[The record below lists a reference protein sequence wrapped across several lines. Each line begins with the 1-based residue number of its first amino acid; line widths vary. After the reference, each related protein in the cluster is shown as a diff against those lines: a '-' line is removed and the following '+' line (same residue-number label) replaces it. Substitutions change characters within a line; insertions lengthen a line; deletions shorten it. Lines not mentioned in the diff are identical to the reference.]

1 MRVSVL
7 VLRPD
12 GGDLNDLLQALEAE
26 RPAEWTVAAS
36 STVEDLVSR
45 VADASRHHVVILP
58 EQLGDG
64 SASGLDLIARLHQ
77 EASDLPVVVVAEKG
91 NVESAARA
99 IAAGATD
106 FLVRGDN
113 LRQRIATLLGK
124 LRGLVAVIDRN
135 RRLDQD
141 NAVLRETLAGRATIV
156 GRSPAIKRL
165 VEQIRRVAAIPR
177 PLLIVGERGTG
188 KELVARA
195 IHLAAGPASRP
206 MVTVNCAAFSDALL
220 ESELFGHEKG
230 AFTGAETA
238 RLGKFEQA
246 DGGTL
251 FLDEIAN
258 MSLAF
263 QEKILRVVEYGTF
276 TRVGGTE
283 ELRTTARIIA
293 ATNRDLREAIRE
305 GRFLADLYDRLAF
318 ETLEVPPLRRRPGD
332 IPVLA
337 QFFLDQL
344 AREVP
349 RFAGKRLSRAAS
361 EMLKRHDFPGNVREL
376 KNIIERAAY
385 RDVGRD
391 IAPDDLELSPR
402 DDPASMPGTF
412 QERLDAL
419 ATRMIRDAL
428 QRAGGNQAQAA
439 RDLGLSYHQF
449 RYYLKR
455 HLGTTKTCPRCGS
468 ERTSEGV
475 PIPQPPLS
483 RSRERGRG

>member
-12 GGDLNDLLQALEAE
+12 GGEMNDLLEALEAE
-26 RPAEWTVAAS
+26 RPDDWSVAAAG
-36 STVEDLVSR
+36 TFEDLASQ
-45 VADASRHHVVILP
+45 VADPSRHHVVILP

-64 SASGLDLIARLHQ
+64 SPSGLDLIARLH
-77 EASDLPVVVVAEKG
+77 EEVSDLPVVVVADRG

-99 IAAGATD
+99 IAAGAAD

-113 LRQRIATLLGK
+113 LRQRTATLLGK

-135 RRLDQD
+135 RRLDRD
-141 NAVLRETLAGRATIV
+141 NAILRETLAGRAKIV
-156 GRSPAIKRL
+156 GRSPAIKKL
-165 VEQIRRVAAIPR
+165 MEQIQRVAAIPR

-195 IHLAAGPASRP
+195 IHLASGPASRP

-230 AFTGAETA
+230 AFTGADTA
-238 RLGKFEQA
+238 RVGKFEQA

-276 TRVGGTE
+276 TRVGGVE

-293 ATNRDLREAIRE
+293 ATNRDLRE

-332 IPVLA
+332 VPVLA

-361 EMLKRHDFPGNVREL
+361 EMLKQHDFPGNVREL

-385 RDVGRD
+385 RDVGRQ
-391 IAPDDLELSPR
+391 IAPADLELSPR
-402 DDPASMPGTF
+402 DEPASMTGTF
-412 QERLDAL
+412 HERLDAL
-419 ATRMIRDAL
+419 AKRMIRDAL

-449 RYYLKR
+449 RYYLKTL
-455 HLGTTKTCPRCGS
+455 LGTTKTCPRCGS
-468 ERTSEGV
+468 ERTSE
-475 PIPQPPLS
+475 
-483 RSRERGRG
+483 